1 MEHLLRELLMG
12 LLRKFWPYKRDPL
25 YPLEEIL
32 AEKPR
37 FMRLYRIQ
45 LLLFFVNWALIAWV
59 LGQVFRVLY
68 FATLRLPAGT
78 IEYVPLS
85 NWQFYVVSFIFGL
98 ALAGPLSNV
107 WIRSMTD
114 EDGWLRFKQFSEWK
128 NNMDSRAA
136 LPLVWFLL
144 LLAIAGWWG
153 MICTPLILTQ
163 EKLVVRDKW
172 WPVHHEYAF
181 SEIESIDHYDGY
193 INRAGELRKRD
204 YFEMVGHDGVRR
216 EFADADA
223 LMPDDLL
230 ARRLKI
236 IDILK
241 EKTGLPIREM
251 GYATPFADE

>member
-1 MEHLLRELLMG
+1 
-12 LLRKFWPYKRDPL
+12 
-25 YPLEEIL
+25 
-32 AEKPR
+32 
-37 FMRLYRIQ
+37 
-45 LLLFFVNWALIAWV
+45 
-59 LGQVFRVLY
+59 
-68 FATLRLPAGT
+68 
-78 IEYVPLS
+78 
-85 NWQFYVVSFIFGL
+85 
-98 ALAGPLSNV
+98 
-107 WIRSMTD
+107 MTD